1 MEVRSMWE
9 ALQVHGQV
17 VKLGMGHKDA
27 SRKLSK
33 VFTFAALSPFGDLNY
48 ARLLLSTNPT
58 LNSYYYNTL
67 LRAFSQTPLPT
78 PPFHALSLFLSMP
91 SPPDNFT
98 FPFLLKCCS
107 RSKLPPLGK
116 QLHAL
121 LTKLG
126 FAPDLYIQNVLLHM
140 YSEFGDLLLARSLF
154 DRMPHRDVVSWTSMI
169 GGLVNHDLPVE
180 AINLFERMLQCGVEV
195 NEATVISVLRACA
208 DSGALSM
215 GRKVHANLE
224 EWGIEIHSKSN
235 VSTALVDMYAKGGCI
250 ASARKVFDDVVHRD
264 VFVWTAMISGLASH
278 GLCKD
283 AIDMFVDMESSGVKP
298 DERTVTAV
306 LTACR
311 NAGLIREG
319 FMLFSDVQRR
329 YGMKPSIQHFGCLVD
344 LLARAGRLKE
354 AEDFVNAMPI
364 EPDAVLWRTLIWA
377 CKVHGD
383 DDRAER
389 LMKHLEIQDMR
400 ADDSGSYILAS
411 NVYAST
417 GKWCNKAEVRELMN
431 KKGLVKPPGTSR
443 IEVDGGVHEFV
454 MGDYNHPEAEEIFVE
469 LAEVVDKIRKEG
481 YDPRVSEVL
490 LEMDDEEKA
499 VQLLHHS
506 EKLALAYGLIRIG
519 HGSTIRIV
527 KNLRKYIKEEQL
539 QSFFGGSLVR
549 YCEQFAELQASNDPN
564 SQVRKVIDNEFPAGD
579 KPFVWAFN
587 LQLPTKDNY
596 SAIAYFTTKET
607 VLEDLLM
614 DKFLKGGNAFR
625 NSRLKLIAN
634 IVKSPW
640 IVRKAVGEQAICK
653 LGVPFPSQAESELPE
668 KIFGAFRFSELD
680 PASARTIEPSD
691 VITKIIQLTSRTGE
705 FYVVVISIL
714 IT

>member
-1 MEVRSMWE
+1 
-9 ALQVHGQV
+9 
-17 VKLGMGHKDA
+17 
-27 SRKLSK
+27 
-33 VFTFAALSPFGDLNY
+33 
-48 ARLLLSTNPT
+48 
-58 LNSYYYNTL
+58 
-67 LRAFSQTPLPT
+67 
-78 PPFHALSLFLSMP
+78 
-91 SPPDNFT
+91 
-98 FPFLLKCCS
+98 
-107 RSKLPPLGK
+107 
-116 QLHAL
+116 
-121 LTKLG
+121 
-126 FAPDLYIQNVLLHM
+126 
-140 YSEFGDLLLARSLF
+140 
-154 DRMPHRDVVSWTSMI
+154 MI

-364 EPDAVLWRTLIWA
+364 EPDTVLWRTLIWA

-383 DDRAER
+383 ADRAER

-527 KNLRKYIKEEQL
+527 KNLR
-539 QSFFGGSLVR
+539 S
-549 YCEQFAELQASNDPN
+549 CEDCH
-564 SQVRKVIDNEFPAGD
+564 EF
-579 KPFVWAFN
+579 
-587 LQLPTKDNY
+587 
-596 SAIAYFTTKET
+596 
-607 VLEDLLM
+607 M
-614 DKFLKGGNAFR
+614 
-625 NSRLKLIAN
+625 KLIS
-634 IVKSPW
+634 K
-640 IVRKAVGEQAICK
+640 ICK
-653 LGVPFPSQAESELPE
+653 RDIVVRDR
-668 KIFGAFRFSELD
+668 IRFHHF
-680 PASARTIEPSD
+680 
-691 VITKIIQLTSRTGE
+691 KNGE
-705 FYVVVISIL
+705 CSCKDYW
-714 IT
+714 